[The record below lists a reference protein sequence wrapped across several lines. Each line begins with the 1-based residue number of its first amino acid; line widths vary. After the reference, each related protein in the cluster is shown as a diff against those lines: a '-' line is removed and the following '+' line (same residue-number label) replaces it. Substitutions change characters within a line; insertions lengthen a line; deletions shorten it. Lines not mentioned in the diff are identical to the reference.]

1 MAYFVEMRTRPV
13 TVAETAVFMR
23 QAGALWSNDERFEF
37 VDFIARNP
45 EAGDLVP
52 ASGGVRKVRWGRQG
66 SGKRGGV
73 RVIYFYHDP
82 GMPLYRKHP
91 ASTVAGS
98 DQAAAAWGWDIFQ
111 CQGSSSCN
119 LAAG

>member
-45 EAGDLVP
+45 EAGDLIP

-66 SGKRGGV
+66 SGKRDGV

-82 GMPLYRKHP
+82 GMPLYLLMIYAKARRDDLSP
-91 ASTVAGS
+91 DARRTVQGLVARLK
-98 DQAAAAWGWDIFQ
+98 AAYGR
-111 CQGSSSCN
+111 
-119 LAAG
+119 